1 MTQTYPPE
9 RHLLRDLDI
18 TTEQVTA
25 RRSVSLAPVD
35 DAVRNHA
42 GSAGIG
48 FVAAVVDVNCATVAL
63 VAGQPDWTATADL
76 ALYGLRGLTDGPA
89 IVDSRLVRAGTG
101 IVVVGVDV
109 YDGHGI
115 GSLDDLLAGGLGDG
129 DQLTDRRPLELA
141 TAGLVTFSRIPA
153 SASRSSSTFTPGS
166 LIGQRRRMEPAAPRP
181 EGTLLERVG
190 LRVLHGDGGVVEL
203 DNHDYVQ
210 NSFGAINGG
219 ALGVLFQGAA
229 EAALPGYSA
238 ADLQIHYLAQI
249 KEGGTRT
256 TVRVLRRGDEHAV
269 CSVSAV
275 EIGRPDRVIALATVT
290 LLSYPSPRR

>member
-1 MTQTYPPE
+1 MSQSYPPE

-25 RRSVSLAPVD
+25 RRSLSLAPVD
-35 DAVRNHA
+35 EAVRNPA

-48 FVAAVVDVNCATVAL
+48 FVAAIVDVNSATVAL
-63 VAGQPDWTATADL
+63 VAAQPDWTATADL
-76 ALYGLRGLTDGPA
+76 TLYGLGGLTEGPA
-89 IVDSRLVRAGTG
+89 LVDSRLVRAGTG

-109 YDGHGI
+109 YDSRALA
-115 GSLDDLLAGGLGDG
+115 SLDDLLAGGFGDG
-129 DQLTDRRPLELA
+129 DEVAERHSVERA
-141 TAGLVTFSRIPA
+141 TTGLVTFSRIPA
-153 SASRSSSTFTPGS
+153 SASRSSATFSPGS

-190 LRVLHGDGGVVEL
+190 LRVVHGGGGVVEL

-229 EAALPGYSA
+229 EAALPGYTA

-256 TVRVLRRGDEHAV
+256 TVRILRRGDEHAV
-269 CSVSAV
+269 CSISAV
-275 EIGRPDRVIALATVT
+275 EIDRPDRVIALATVT
-290 LLSYPSPRR
+290 LLSYPSRRR

>member
-35 DAVRNHA
+35 DTVRNPA

-76 ALYGLRGLTDGPA
+76 TLYGLRGLTEGPA
-89 IVDSRLVRAGTG
+89 VVDSRLVRAGTG

-109 YDGHGI
+109 YDGHGV
-115 GSLDDLLAGGLGDG
+115 GSLDDLLADGLDDG
-129 DQLTDRRPLELA
+129 LELKDRRPVELS
-141 TAGLVTFSRIPA
+141 TTGLVTFSRIPA
-153 SASRSSSTFTPGS
+153 SASRSSSTFSPGS
-166 LIGQRRRMEPAAPRP
+166 LIGQRRRMEPAAIRP

-219 ALGVLFQGAA
+219 ALGILFQGAA
-229 EAALPGYSA
+229 EAALPGCSA
-238 ADLQIHYLAQI
+238 TDLQIHYLAQV

-256 TVRVLRRGDEHAV
+256 TVRVLRRGQEHAV

>member
-35 DAVRNHA
+35 DAVRNPA
-42 GSAGIG
+42 GTAGIG

-76 ALYGLRGLTDGPA
+76 TLYGLRGLTEGPA

-115 GSLDDLLAGGLGDG
+115 GSLDDLLTGGLGDG

-153 SASRSSSTFTPGS
+153 SASRSSSTFSPGS

-229 EAALPGYSA
+229 EAALPGYSG

-256 TVRVLRRGDEHAV
+256 TVRVLRKGDEHAV